1 MNDLQFE
8 EQAVEDELRTFV
20 QTLTDSETY
29 REFVEASEALN
40 DDPEASTLLREF
52 DQKQER
58 MQQDE
63 FDQSVMSELQD
74 IKSKMTDNETI
85 QRHRQAQKALVD
97 LLQET
102 NDVISDQIGRTFAQ
116 SIGGGCC

>member
-29 REFVEASEALN
+29 REFVEASEAL
-40 DDPEASTLLREF
+40 DDDSEATALLREF
-52 DQKQER
+52 EQKRQQL
-58 MQQDE
+58 QQDE

-85 QRHRQAQKALVD
+85 QRHCQAQKALVD
-97 LLQET
+97 LLQGT